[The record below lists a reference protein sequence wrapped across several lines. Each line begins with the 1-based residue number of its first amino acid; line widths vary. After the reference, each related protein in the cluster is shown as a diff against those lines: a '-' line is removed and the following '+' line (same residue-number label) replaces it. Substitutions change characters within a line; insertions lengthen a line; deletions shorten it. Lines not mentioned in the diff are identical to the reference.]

1 MFSRIEGEGGRV
13 VGEGGVDGKVGEGG
27 VDGVV
32 DEGGVDGVV
41 GEGGVDGVVG
51 EGGEL
56 FIAGEQVGHVTARRE
71 CVWVSSQMVRMSHRW
86 TF

>member
-1 MFSRIEGEGGRV
+1 M
-13 VGEGGVDGKVGEGG
+13 GEGGVDGKVGEGG

-32 DEGGVDGVV
+32 

-51 EGGEL
+51 GDGVGRVVCGGGEL
-56 FIAGEQVGHVTARRE
+56 FITGEQVGHVTARRE
-71 CVWVSSQMVRMSHRW
+71 CAWISSQTMRMSHRW

>member
-32 DEGGVDGVV
+32 D
-41 GEGGVDGVVG
+41 EGGVDGVVG